1 MSEIKRSMIDY
12 SIISEQSWPVIATSH
27 SFGLV
32 KREKKKDINNET
44 CINNCNG
51 EALSGKTNY
60 KSDRFAIPLM
70 AGKSQF

>member
-1 MSEIKRSMIDY
+1 MRLKRKEV
-12 SIISEQSWPVIATSH
+12 SIIRLLQRAIRFS
-27 SFGLV
+27 
-32 KREKKKDINNET
+32 KKKKKKDINNET